1 MRFITLI
8 GCRKVCVI
16 VFILAGG
23 LLPPVGY
30 ASTNAPKTLVPLT
43 LKDAITQ
50 TLAQNPQLY
59 QYRFVNDALK
69 AQQQTG
75 ALRPAM
81 ELELEVENFAGSG
94 VFKGLDSP
102 EATLSLSSVIE
113 MGGKRKA
120 RMSLVDARI
129 HQAEWEQQAT
139 TLDVLGEL
147 TASYIESLATQANIQ
162 LAEESLALSQSLLK
176 TVKRRSNKGATPEAE
191 VMRAQAAV
199 ARAEIRLAALVER
212 LERQKVRLAR
222 FWGDATPAFSSLDG
236 SLFEFGRSQG
246 FDQLYARVKT
256 SPTIQVFASE
266 ARIKDAEVT
275 LARAGGR
282 SDLTWRA
289 GIRRFEET
297 GDSAFTAGLSIPLF
311 SKKRNSGEVK
321 AALANRNAVDYA
333 RKDLLLRLH
342 AQLFEAYSLRQQ
354 SIAAVNKT
362 ENEIIPA
369 LEHALKL
376 TRKAYENGRYR
387 YLDLIA
393 AQEELLATKQAR
405 IDAASTALIS
415 QALIEKLS
423 SESLNQ

>member
-1 MRFITLI
+1 MHRITLNRY
-8 GCRKVCVI
+8 CTSCVW
-16 VFILAGG
+16 LAF
-23 LLPPVGY
+23 LLFNLSI
-30 ASTNAPKTLVPLT
+30 AANADTALT
-43 LKDAITQ
+43 LKEALTR
-50 TLAQNPQLY
+50 TLAKNPQLY
-59 QYRFVNDALK
+59 QYTFIQEATR
-69 AQQQTG
+69 AQRQTS
-75 ALRPAM
+75 ALRPAL
-81 ELELEVENFAGSG
+81 ELELAAENFAGSNNN
-94 VFKGLDSP
+94 KGFDSA
-102 EATLSLSSVIE
+102 EITLALSSVIE
-113 MGGKRKA
+113 LGGKREA
-120 RMSLVDARI
+120 RLSFADARI
-129 HQAEWEQQAT
+129 IQAEWEKKAT

-147 TASYIESLATQANIQ
+147 TASYIESLTTQANIQ

-176 TVKRRSNKGATPEAE
+176 TVNTRSNKGATPEAE

-222 FWGDATPAFSSLDG
+222 FWGDTTPTFSALEG
-236 SLFEFGRSQG
+236 SLFENETSEE

-256 SPTIQVFASE
+256 SPAIQVLASE
-266 ARIKDAEVT
+266 ARIKDAEVA
-275 LARAGGR
+275 LARTGGR

-321 AALANRNAVDYA
+321 TALANRNAVDYA
-333 RKDLLLRLH
+333 RQDLLLRLH
-342 AQLFEAYSLRQQ
+342 AQLFEAYSLRRQ

-369 LEHALKL
+369 LENALKL

-423 SESLNQ
+423 SEALNQ

>member
-1 MRFITLI
+1 MRFSTLNR
-8 GCRKVCVI
+8 CRKVCVI
-16 VFILAGG
+16 AFILAAG
-23 LLPPVGY
+23 LFPPVGHT
-30 ASTNAPKTLVPLT
+30 STDTPLT
-43 LKDAITQ
+43 LTDAIAQ

-69 AQQQTG
+69 AQKQTG
-75 ALRPAM
+75 ALRPGL
-81 ELELEVENFAGSG
+81 ELELELENFAGSG
-94 VFKGLDSP
+94 SFKGFDSP
-102 EATLSLSSVIE
+102 EATLSISSVIE

-120 RMSLVDARI
+120 RMSLVDAQI
-129 HQAEWEQQAT
+129 NQAEWEQQAS

-147 TASYIESLATQANIQ
+147 TASYIESLATQANIR
-162 LAEESLALSQSLLK
+162 LAKESLALSQSLLK
-176 TVKRRSNKGATPEAE
+176 TVKTRAKKGATPEAE
-191 VMRAQAAV
+191 VMRAQADV

-212 LERQKVRLAR
+212 LERQKVLLSRC
-222 FWGDATPAFSSLDG
+222 WGDTTPAFSSLEG
-236 SLFEFGRSQG
+236 SLFAFGSSQG

-256 SPTIQVFASE
+256 SPAFQVFANE

-275 LARAGGR
+275 LARSGGR

-311 SKKRNSGEVK
+311 YKKRNRGEVK

-333 RKDLLLRLH
+333 RQDLLLRLH

-362 ENEIIPA
+362 ESEIIPA
-369 LEHALKL
+369 LENALKL

>member
-1 MRFITLI
+1 MHRTTLNRY
-8 GCRKVCVI
+8 CTSCVW
-16 VFILAGG
+16 LAF
-23 LLPPVGY
+23 LLFNLSI
-30 ASTNAPKTLVPLT
+30 AANADTALT
-43 LKDAITQ
+43 LKEALTR
-50 TLAQNPQLY
+50 TLAKNPQLY
-59 QYRFVNDALK
+59 QYTFIQEATR
-69 AQQQTG
+69 AQRQTS
-75 ALRPAM
+75 ALRPAL
-81 ELELEVENFAGSG
+81 ELELAAENFAGSNNN
-94 VFKGLDSP
+94 KGFDSA
-102 EATLSLSSVIE
+102 EITLALSSVIE
-113 MGGKRKA
+113 LGGKREA
-120 RMSLVDARI
+120 RLSFADARI
-129 HQAEWEQQAT
+129 IQAEWEKKAT

-176 TVKRRSNKGATPEAE
+176 TVNTRSNKGATPEAE

-222 FWGDATPAFSSLDG
+222 FWGDTTPTFSALEG
-236 SLFEFGRSQG
+236 SLFENETSEG

-256 SPTIQVFASE
+256 SPAIQVLASE
-266 ARIKDAEVT
+266 ARIKDAEVA
-275 LARAGGR
+275 LARTGGR

-311 SKKRNSGEVK
+311 SKKRNSGEVET
-321 AALANRNAVDYA
+321 ALANRNAVDYA
-333 RKDLLLRLH
+333 RQDLLLRLH
-342 AQLFEAYSLRQQ
+342 AQLFEAYSLRRQ

-369 LEHALKL
+369 LENALKL

-423 SESLNQ
+423 SEALNQ

>member
-8 GCRKVCVI
+8 GCRKIGVI

-23 LLPPVGY
+23 LLPAVGY
-30 ASTNAPKTLVPLT
+30 ASTDTPLT

-69 AQQQTG
+69 AQKQTG

-81 ELELEVENFAGSG
+81 ALELEVENFAGPGSNEG
-94 VFKGLDSP
+94 FDSA
-102 EATLSLSSVIE
+102 ETTLALSSVIE
-113 MGGKRKA
+113 LGGKRQA
-120 RMSLVDARI
+120 RVSYTDARI
-129 HQAEWEQQAT
+129 NMAEWEQQAT

-147 TASYIESLATQANIQ
+147 TTIYIEGLATQANIR
-162 LAEESLALSQSLLK
+162 LAEESLALSQSLLL
-176 TVKRRSNKGATPEAE
+176 TVKTRSKQGATPEAE

-199 ARAEIRLAALVER
+199 ARAEIRLFALVEQ
-212 LERQKVRLAR
+212 LERQKVQLAR
-222 FWGDATPAFSSLDG
+222 FWGDTTPAFSTLEG
-236 SLFEFGRSQG
+236 SLFEFGTNRD
-246 FDQLYARVKT
+246 FEQLYARVKT
-256 SPTIQVFASE
+256 SPAIEVFASE
-266 ARIKDAEVT
+266 ARIRDAEVT

-282 SDLTWRA
+282 SDLAWRA
-289 GIRRFEET
+289 GIKRFEET

-311 SKKRNSGEVK
+311 SNKRSSGEVK

-333 RKDLLLRLH
+333 RQDLLLRLH
-342 AQLFEAYSLRQQ
+342 AQLFEAWSLRKQN
-354 SIAAVNKT
+354 IAAANKT
-362 ENEIIPA
+362 QNVVIPA
-369 LEHALKL
+369 LENALKL
-376 TRKAYENGRYR
+376 TRQAYENGRYR

-423 SESLNQ
+423 SEALNQ